1 MGPKVIYVC
10 ITPIKA
16 LPYKNIVFKEF
27 PIKKCSHDTHVS
39 IIYKIDCLN
48 ITEILLTLVL
58 IKEYLIGYMHKSVN
72 CTKTVQK
79 FQIFLII

>member
-27 PIKKCSHDTHVS
+27 PIKNIVLRKPMFLSS
-39 IIYKIDCLN
+39 IK
-48 ITEILLTLVL
+48 LTAS
-58 IKEYLIGYMHKSVN
+58 I
-72 CTKTVQK
+72 
-79 FQIFLII
+79 